1 MVVVDGG
8 YGGCWWLVCF
18 IGVVERVDNRATSE
32 SYLSLIEKDIR
43 SSRYLRKLVSLPL
56 AFFSCFRRSLFN
68 LEKRREGKKRKRQE
82 KREKDSFHMSCSV
95 G

>member
-32 SYLSLIEKDIR
+32 SYLSLIEKDMIFQI
-43 SSRYLRKLVSLPL
+43 SKKISLSHWL
-56 AFFSCFRRSLFN
+56 FFRASGAFLT
-68 LEKRREGKKRKRQE
+68 
-82 KREKDSFHMSCSV
+82 
-95 G
+95 